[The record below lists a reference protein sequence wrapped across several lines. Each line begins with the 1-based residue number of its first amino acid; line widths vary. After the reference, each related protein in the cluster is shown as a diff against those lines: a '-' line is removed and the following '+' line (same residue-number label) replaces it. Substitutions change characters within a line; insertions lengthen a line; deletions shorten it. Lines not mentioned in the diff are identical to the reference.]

1 MENLKVCIDGK
12 SRMVMDVVEDLEC
25 YKRGLF
31 VTLNSITK
39 DEFKFDGQL
48 DNLIHWL
55 RDYCYGRS
63 YSVDKSRLRVV
74 GAFEVGTFN
83 QGLHAHLVIMH
94 SSDTNRTAD
103 QIEAFIRRKWYVLT
117 GGNDKA
123 HEHGSLVNVQNVG
136 TLEGGIKYLTKTYY
150 HQSNQFNLR
159 YF

>member
-1 MENLKVCIDGK
+1 MENLKVCTDSK
-12 SRMVMDVVEDLEC
+12 SRMISDVVQDLEG

-31 VTLNSITK
+31 VTLNSITN

-48 DNLIHWL
+48 ETLIHWL
-55 RDYCYGRS
+55 RGYCYGRS

-74 GAFEVGTFN
+74 GAFEVGTVN
-83 QGLHAHLVIMH
+83 QGLHTHLVIMYN
-94 SSDTNRTAD
+94 SDTNRTAD

-117 GGNDKA
+117 GGNNKA
-123 HEHGSLVNVQNVG
+123 NKHGSLVNVQNVG
-136 TLEGGIKYLTKTYY
+136 TLGGRIKYFTKTYY